1 MGSDNQGC
9 RHYSAV
15 ERTRTQHGV
24 FPMVRAA
31 LASLHFS
38 RSSRKK

>member
-15 ERTRTQHGV
+15 KQTRSQDGV
-24 FPMVRAA
+24 FPMVRN
-31 LASLHFS
+31 SCFTS
-38 RSSRKK
+38 FQQTIPRN